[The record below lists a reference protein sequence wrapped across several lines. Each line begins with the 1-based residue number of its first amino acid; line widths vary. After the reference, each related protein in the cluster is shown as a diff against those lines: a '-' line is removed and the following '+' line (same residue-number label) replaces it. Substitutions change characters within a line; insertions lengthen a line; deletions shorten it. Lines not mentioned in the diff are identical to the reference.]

1 MGYYTRRE
9 PFPFGIKLNGVGLL
23 LGSPGPNQPAM
34 VSAKTQDLSS
44 VTPPDYSY
52 AGLSPLS
59 ERVEPYESL
68 ALGMGLPTQEKWQDF
83 RYAQAMGVDLSVWPW
98 CTGPDITDSSGA
110 CNGEVVDFFE
120 LTAGST
126 LYAAGGTQILRY
138 TPGTDT
144 WAVAHDF
151 GAGSPITAAVVFAS
165 NFDGVPRAW
174 VGFGDGRPAQYSTDG
189 TTWTAMATF
198 TALAFAHVGREWW
211 WADNVNHLR
220 KCDTDADPTLE
231 VNYTSDQFTIGD
243 ASSPITSLMVSA
255 AGTLII
261 AKTDGLYSLNAIGD
275 DLPLFPFLR
284 FAPNAR
290 NGAAW
295 GQFMNDLYVGYGQV
309 FSRLGPDLVMQDIGT
324 ARLTGNTGPVRGMIT
339 AFAGVGD
346 MFAHAILWNPDTSI
360 SYLMKFGGFFASGD
374 LSASSSG
381 GLTTGANAVAQ
392 RVDAW
397 HGALNHGWSG
407 VYGSQLFASAIGA
420 PTGHTRS
427 YCGFS
432 DGKIRWWVNPCV
444 PNPAA
449 CSVYHFEPGDH
460 WLDLPLWHGT
470 YHASTKSIRQLI
482 VSAPRLDASNFV
494 SIEYGLTPTA
504 PLVPAPGVF
513 DTPVLDVV
521 SLPTDTTA
529 VLAAFRVHLHVP
541 VNTSC
546 PLVSSVAISHALRP
560 RRIMQFEADVLC
572 ADGLVRRDGVPMRM
586 GRTAIRQF
594 VEAAVDNPGAIAVV
608 LPDETR
614 QDMSIT
620 DYQLSQAF
628 DEVGRQWRGS
638 LKLKLVQWA
647 TAEA

>member
-1 MGYYTRRE
+1 VSLYAKRE
-9 PFPFGIKLNGVGLL
+9 PWPFSIKIDGTGLL

-34 VSAKTQDLSS
+34 VSSKTQDISQ
-44 VTPPDYSY
+44 VAPPDYSY

-68 ALGMGLPTQEKWQDF
+68 ALGMGLPTQDKWQDF
-83 RYAQAMGVDLSVWPW
+83 RYAQAMGVDCSVWPW
-98 CTGPDITDSSGA
+98 CTGPDVVDSSGA
-110 CNGEVVDFFE
+110 CNGEVADFFE
-120 LTAGST
+120 LGGA
-126 LYAAGGTQILRY
+126 LYAAGGTQVLRY

-144 WAVAHDF
+144 WTVAHDF
-151 GAGSPITAAVVFAS
+151 GAGAPIAAAVVFAS

-174 VGFGDGRPAQYSTDG
+174 VGFGDGRPAQYSSDG

-198 TALAFAHVGREWW
+198 TALAFGRVGREWW
-211 WADNVNHLR
+211 WAANVNHLR
-220 KCDTDADPTLE
+220 KCDTNADPTLE
-231 VNYTSDQFTIGD
+231 DNYTTDQFTIGD

-261 AKTDGLYSLNAIGD
+261 AKTDGLYSLNATGD

-284 FAPNAR
+284 FGPSAR
-290 NGAAW
+290 NGVPW

-309 FSRLGPDLVMQDIGT
+309 FSRLGPDLVLQDIGT
-324 ARLTGNTGPVRGMIT
+324 ARLVNNTGPVRGMIT
-339 AFAGVGD
+339 TFCGVGD
-346 MFAHAILWNPDTSI
+346 MFAYAILWNPDTST
-360 SYLMKFGGFFASGD
+360 SYLLKFGGFYASGD
-374 LSASSSG
+374 LTSGSTG
-381 GLTTGANAVAQ
+381 GLTTSGNAVDQ

-397 HGALNHGWSG
+397 HGALNHGWAGS
-407 VYGSQLFASAIGA
+407 YGSQLFVSAIGA
-420 PTGHTRS
+420 PAGHTRT

-432 DGKIRWWVNPCV
+432 DGTLRWWLNPCV

-449 CSVYHFEPGDH
+449 CSQYRFEPGDQ
-460 WLDLPLWHGT
+460 WVDLPLWHGT
-470 YHASTKSIRQLI
+470 YHASAKSVRSLV
-482 VSAPRLDASNFV
+482 VSAPRLDAANFV
-494 SIEYGLTPTA
+494 SIEYATSPSA
-504 PLVPAPGVF
+504 PLVPAPQVF

-521 SLPTDTTA
+521 ALPTNTTA
-529 VLAAFRVHLHVP
+529 VLAAFRVHLHVAA
-541 VNTSC
+541 NTSC

-560 RRIMQFEADVLC
+560 RRIMQYDAEILC
-572 ADGLVRRDGVPMRM
+572 ADGLMRRDGVPMRM

-614 QDMSIT
+614 QDMSVI

-638 LKLKLVQWA
+638 LHLKMVQWSI
-647 TAEA
+647 AEA